1 VLGSFFGEI
10 AGPFRGQAS
19 GAGPI
24 PREGEQS
31 IVDNECV
38 ALNDGFEYRERL
50 GPEAE
55 GERLL
60 AYLARRYR
68 HSSTSAWRERI
79 ESGRVLV
86 DATPASAAA
95 VLRRGQTLIW
105 RRPPW
110 DEPSAPASFAV
121 LYEDDPL
128 LAVAKPAGLPTLPGG
143 GFLQTTLLHRVR
155 AYAPGASPLHRLGRW
170 TSGLVLFA
178 KTRTARA
185 ELVRQ
190 WAAGGIRKRYRALA
204 GGEPARREFSVD
216 ARIGPVPHPVLGTV
230 HAATPEGRPAESRVV
245 VLERRARGFLCD
257 VFIAT
262 GRPHQIRIHLAAAG
276 HPLAGDPLY
285 GPGGVPAPGCR
296 AVPGDPGYR
305 LHAAELGFRHPRTGA
320 KVAIECAPP
329 PLLRRG

>member
-1 VLGSFFGEI
+1 M
-10 AGPFRGQAS
+10 
-19 GAGPI
+19 
-24 PREGEQS
+24 
-31 IVDNECV
+31 
-38 ALNDGFEYRERL
+38 ALNDGFEYREHL
-50 GPEAE
+50 GPEAD

-60 AYLARRYR
+60 AYVSRRYG
-68 HSSTSAWRERI
+68 HSSTSEWRMRI

-86 DATPASAAA
+86 DATPASADA
-95 VLRRGQTLIW
+95 VLRHGQTLVW

-110 DEPSAPASFAV
+110 KEPDAPASFAV
-121 LYEDDPL
+121 LYEDETL

-143 GFLQTTLLHRVR
+143 GFLQATLLHRVR
-155 AYAPGASPLHRLGRW
+155 AHAPEVSPLHRLGRW

-185 ELVRQ
+185 ELGRQ
-190 WAAGGIRKRYRALA
+190 WAAQGVRKRYRALA

-216 ARIGPVPHPVLGTV
+216 HPIGPVPHPVLGTI
-230 HAATPEGRPAESRVV
+230 HAATSEGKSAASRVV

-285 GPGGVPAPGCR
+285 GVGGIPEPGCR
-296 AVPGDPGYR
+296 ALPGDPGYR
-305 LHAAELGFRHPRTGA
+305 LHAAELGFRHPRTDT
-320 KVAIECAPP
+320 KVTIECPPP